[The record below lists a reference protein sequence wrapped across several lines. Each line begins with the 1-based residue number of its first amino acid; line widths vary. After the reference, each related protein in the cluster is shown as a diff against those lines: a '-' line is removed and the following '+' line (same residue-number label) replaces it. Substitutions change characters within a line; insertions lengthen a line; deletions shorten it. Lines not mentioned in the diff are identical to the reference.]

1 MDAAP
6 TTTHRTVAL
15 VGASGAGKTTLT
27 EALLHRA
34 GAIPRAGRVDDGTT
48 VCDHEPEEVARGS
61 SLGLALGTL
70 TWTCPDGVTHTL
82 TLADTPGHPDFAG
95 AVDTALSIADLALV
109 VVSAVDGV
117 QPGTWAAW
125 AVAEA
130 IGVPRLVV
138 VTQEDRARADFRR
151 VLAELREA
159 FGEHLWPIEL
169 PLGEEQSF
177 GSIADVLGE
186 HALVYDGAGRH
197 HDEELPA
204 GAVDE
209 EHRMHVD
216 VTEEIVSHDDDQLD
230 AYLSGREPTAA
241 DLERTLAHEVASG
254 GVVPVVVAS
263 GITAA
268 GVDRLA
274 DLLCELAP
282 APGERDARIVVGS
295 GADRA
300 DDGGH
305 GAGRSRDGEGSPAA
319 SDDGGRSLAVAADP
333 SGEPLVHVFRTVADA
348 YVGQVSM
355 LKVLSGVV
363 HGSDRL
369 RNATT
374 GTDERV
380 HGLFRLR
387 GKEHLPVDQL
397 VAGEVGAVAKLGG
410 SPSGTLLWSRPSGR
424 ARPYL
429 PPPRRPVYAARL
441 VPASQSDDER
451 MPAALARLVAEDR
464 TLAVDQAGEAT
475 VLRGLGDTQLD
486 VAVERLARV
495 FGVHVRTGPVPVA
508 YRETIAR
515 PAQAE
520 GKVKKQSGGHG
531 QFAVVQL
538 RVGPLR
544 EGGEGGFEFVDSVV
558 GGAVPRQYI
567 PAVERGA
574 RDAMAAGGPQGHP
587 VVGLRVEVYDGKAH
601 SVDSSDMAFRTAAA
615 TGVRAALA
623 EAGTVLLEPMATVT
637 VTVPPERQG
646 AVLTDLSGRRGSV
659 SATELADGGR
669 ARVVATVPEA
679 ELGRYVLDLRSLTGG
694 RAELTISPAGYERAP
709 NAARG

>member
-6 TTTHRTVAL
+6 TTTHRTIAV

-34 GAIPRAGRVDDGTT
+34 GAISRAGRVEDGTT
-48 VCDHEPEEVARGS
+48 VSDHEPEETARGI

-70 TWTCPDGVTHTL
+70 TWRCPDGTEGTL
-82 TLADTPGHPDFAG
+82 TLADAPGHPDFAG
-95 AVDTALSIADLALV
+95 AVDTALAIADLALV

-117 QPGTWAAW
+117 QPGTWTAW
-125 AVAEA
+125 SAAEA
-130 IGVPRLVV
+130 LDVPRLVV
-138 VTQEDRARADFRR
+138 VTQEDRSRADFRR
-151 VLAELREA
+151 VLGELHQA

-169 PLGEEQSF
+169 PLGEGQSF
-177 GSIADVLGE
+177 GSIADLLGE
-186 HALVYDGAGRH
+186 CVLVYDEAGGH
-197 HDEELPA
+197 HEEDLPE
-204 GAVDE
+204 GVLDE

-216 VTEEIVSHDDDQLD
+216 VTEELVSHDDDQLD
-230 AYLSGREPTAA
+230 AYLSGQEPSAA
-241 DLERTLAHEVASG
+241 DLERTLAHEVFVNDG
-254 GVVPVVVAS
+254 VPVMVAS
-263 GITAA
+263 GVTAA
-268 GVDRLA
+268 GVDRVA
-274 DLLCELAP
+274 DLLYELAP
-282 APGERDARIVVGS
+282 APGERDARIVVGAGSDGARGDGPEPAGS
-295 GADRA
+295 GD
-300 DDGGH
+300 DDGQ
-305 GAGRSRDGEGSPAA
+305 
-319 SDDGGRSLAVAADP
+319 SLAVATDP

-363 HGSDRL
+363 HASDRL

-380 HGLFRLR
+380 HGLFRLQ
-387 GKEHLPVDQL
+387 GKEHLPLDRL
-397 VAGEVGAVAKLGG
+397 AAGEVGAVAKLSG

-424 ARPYL
+424 ARPFL
-429 PPPRRPVYAARL
+429 PPPREPVYAVQV
-441 VPASQSDDER
+441 VPESQSDDER

-464 TLAVDQAGEAT
+464 TLVVEQVGDTT
-475 VLRGLGDTQLD
+475 VLRGLGDTQIA

-515 PAQAE
+515 PARAE

-538 RVGPLR
+538 RVEPLHD
-544 EGGEGGFEFVDSVV
+544 GEFEFVDSVV

-567 PAVERGA
+567 GAVERGA

-587 VVGLRVEVYDGKAH
+587 VVDLRVEVYDGKAH

-623 EAGTVLLEPMATVT
+623 EAGTVLLEPVSLVT

-646 AVLTDLSGRRGSV
+646 AVLTDLSGRRGIV

-679 ELGRYVLDLRSLTGG
+679 ELGGYVLDLRSLTGG
-694 RAELTISPAGYERAP
+694 RAELTIRPAGYERVP
-709 NAARG
+709 GAART

>member
-6 TTTHRTVAL
+6 TTTHRTVAV

-34 GAIPRAGRVDDGTT
+34 GAISRAGRVDDGST
-48 VCDHEPEEVARGS
+48 VSDHEPEEVARGI

-70 TWTCPDGVTHTL
+70 TWTCPDGTVSTL
-82 TLADTPGHPDFAG
+82 TLADAPGHPDFAG
-95 AVDTALSIADLALV
+95 AVDTALSVADLALV

-117 QPGTWAAW
+117 QPGTWTAW
-125 AVAEA
+125 ATAEA
-130 IGVPRLVV
+130 LGVPRLVV

-151 VLAELREA
+151 VLAELRES

-177 GSIADVLGE
+177 SSIADVLSE
-186 HALVYDGAGRH
+186 HALVYDDAGRH
-197 HDEELPA
+197 HDENLPDEV
-204 GAVDE
+204 VDE

-216 VTEEIVSHDDDQLD
+216 VTEELVSHDDEQLD
-230 AYLSGREPTAA
+230 AYLSGQEPAAA
-241 DLERTLAHEVASG
+241 DLERTLAREVATG
-254 GVVPVVVAS
+254 EAVPVVVAS
-263 GITAA
+263 GVTAT

-282 APGERDARIVVGS
+282 APTERDSRIVVGS
-295 GADRA
+295 GAD
-300 DDGGH
+300 DDGH
-305 GAGRSRDGEGSPAA
+305 A
-319 SDDGGRSLAVAADP
+319 LAVAADP

-363 HGSDRL
+363 RTSDRL

-374 GTDERV
+374 GSDERL
-380 HGLFRLR
+380 HGLFRLQ

-397 VAGEVGAVAKLGG
+397 SAGEVGAVAKLAG
-410 SPSGTLLWSRPSGR
+410 SPSGTLLWSRTSGQ
-424 ARPYL
+424 ARPFL
-429 PPPRRPVYAARL
+429 PPRRQPVYAATL

-451 MPAALARLVAEDR
+451 MSTALARLVAEDR
-464 TLAVDQAGEAT
+464 TLVVDRVGDAT
-475 VLRGLGDTQLD
+475 VLRGLGDTHLT

-495 FGVHVRTGPVPVA
+495 FGVHVETGTVPVA

-515 PAQAE
+515 PTQAE
-520 GKVKKQSGGHG
+520 GKIKKQSGGHG

-544 EGGEGGFEFVDSVV
+544 EGGFEFVDSVV
-558 GGAVPRQYI
+558 GGAVPRHYI
-567 PAVERGA
+567 SAVEKGA
-574 RDAMAAGGPQGHP
+574 RDAMEAGGPQGHP
-587 VVGLRVEVYDGKAH
+587 VVDLRVELYDGKSH

-615 TGVRAALA
+615 VGVKAALA
-623 EAGTVLLEPMATVT
+623 EAGTVLLEPVVNVN
-637 VTVPPERQG
+637 VTVPPEHQG
-646 AVLTDLSGRRGSV
+646 AVLTDLSGRRGRV
-659 SATELADGGR
+659 SATELADDGR

-679 ELGRYVLDLRSLTGG
+679 ELSRYVLDLRSLTGG
-694 RAELTISPAGYERAP
+694 RAELTMEPAGYERAP
-709 NAARG
+709 SVARA